1 MITYEA
7 VFNRDEQKGIFDISF
22 VKSPAMIGTW
32 IAFSEGKKVKASDT
46 IKLKNIDKEKRM
58 LIGLVLQPNLEV
70 YRKDEKT
77 GEEYN
82 IVFSE
87 DVIEEL
93 IIEYSRQSNQNNSSI
108 EHSKKIEGVTFF
120 ENWRVQDPEIDKSA
134 LYGFN
139 YPKGSWL
146 TMAKI
151 DNDEVWERYIK
162 TGEVLG
168 LSIEGMVGLSP
179 KTDKEV
185 NLKTE
190 IKMESNLVKDF
201 ITDVKTALG
210 LEKPEVEV
218 KLGSVKSGDVDIM
231 FDGEMLE
238 IGGAVWVAGEDE
250 TKVPLP
256 VGEYPL
262 DEKEQILVVTDEGMV
277 GEIKE
282 AVVEEEPAELA
293 EPEAPSEGVLNQIKS
308 LLIKYNEDNDA
319 KFNALSIRFDEM
331 KKENDTLKVEL
342 AEVSKEPAAKKIV
355 ATPVQLTAKGRIL
368 DKLRN
373 N

>member
-7 VFNRDEQKGIFDISF
+7 VFNGAKNDGVFGISLVAD
-22 VKSPAMIGTW
+22 PAM
-32 IAFSEGKKVKASDT
+32 EGLFVALKKQEP
-46 IKLKNIDKEKRM
+46 IQLKEIDKEQRILM
-58 LIGLVLQPNLEV
+58 GLILEPKKPV
-70 YRKDEKT
+70 YRNQN
-77 GEEYN
+77 GEEFN

-87 DVIEEL
+87 DVIKEL
-93 IIEYSRQSNQNNSSI
+93 SHNFFKAGFQKNSTI
-108 EHSKKIEGVTFF
+108 EHDTPIDGVTFV
-120 ENWRVQDPEIDKSA
+120 ESWIVEDTKIDKSA
-134 LYGFN
+134 NFGFS
-139 YPKGSWL
+139 YPKGSWIAS
-146 TMAKI
+146 MKV
-151 DNDEVWERYIK
+151 DSDEVWNDYVK
-162 TGEVLG
+162 TGKVQGFSVDAMIDL
-168 LSIEGMVGLSP
+168 
-179 KTDKEV
+179 KEV

-190 IKMESNLVKDF
+190 IKMESNLVNDF

-210 LEKPEVEV
+210 LNKPEVEV
-218 KLGSVKSGDVDIM
+218 KLGSVLSGENTLY

-238 IGGAVWVAGEDE
+238 IGGAVWLLGEDE

-262 DEKEQILVVTDEGMV
+262 DEKEQILVVSEEGVV

-282 AVVEEEPAELA
+282 AVVEEAPAELA

>member
-7 VFNRDEQKGIFDISF
+7 IYDEDSENIFSVSLVESPAMESAFIALSKQEVIERTIKLAEVDKKEHTLLGVVLIPDRPVYRNQDGKEFYVTFPKETIKASAHDFFKKGFHRNSSLEHETKLTGISF
-22 VKSPAMIGTW
+22 VESWMIADPKNDTANAYNLPKED
-32 IAFSEGKKVKASDT
+32 IVEGAWVMKMKCD
-46 IKLKNIDKEKRM
+46 NE
-58 LIGLVLQPNLEV
+58 EV
-70 YRKDEKT
+70 YQKALD
-77 GEEYN
+77 GE
-82 IVFSE
+82 IKGFS
-87 DVIEEL
+87 
-93 IIEYSRQSNQNNSSI
+93 
-108 EHSKKIEGVTFF
+108 
-120 ENWRVQDPEIDKSA
+120 ID
-134 LYGFN
+134 
-139 YPKGSWL
+139 
-146 TMAKI
+146 
-151 DNDEVWERYIK
+151 
-162 TGEVLG
+162 G
-168 LSIEGMVGLSP
+168 LFKLNP
-179 KTDKEV
+179 TKEV
-185 NLKTE
+185 NLKSDN
-190 IKMESNLVKDF
+190 KMESNLVNDF

-210 LEKPEVEV
+210 LNKPEVEV
-218 KLGSVKSGDVDIM
+218 KLGSVLSGENTLY

-238 IGGAVWVAGEDE
+238 IGGAVWLLGEDE

-262 DEKEQILVVTDEGMV
+262 DEKEQILVVSEEGVV

-282 AVVEEEPAELA
+282 AVVEEAPAELA